1 MIYKGKLEI
10 KKDDNQSVEIATKPE
25 HSQLS
30 LTQRFESR
38 LKTLS
43 VENKAILINYIKSL
57 SEGSTIVED
66 DKVKDALN
74 KVFNSLNLV
83 DQESKTDVLYTEVEI
98 NGVMYGRELFTG
110 LCFPLFIVGNNIDC
124 NYLLNVKTDYI
135 LKPCGPSFDSTDFT
149 DYSVERTV
157 EIDIPDIPLCVSFIS
172 PMGLA
177 NNNEISAYLNKL
189 NRGLFHTKR
198 EQLFR
203 KKITT
208 LYNSNA
214 YADTFTEK
222 HSIEEIQKLQKT
234 KQNKKV

>member
-10 KKDDNQSVEIATKPE
+10 KKDDKQSIKAATQSEYSEFRLTPQFEKCFNKLDVTNKSILFQYITSIKE
-25 HSQLS
+25 GIS
-30 LTQRFESR
+30 L
-38 LKTLS
+38 
-43 VENKAILINYIKSL
+43 I
-57 SEGSTIVED
+57 ED
-66 DKVKDALN
+66 EKVKSALN
-74 KVFNSLNLV
+74 NAFKQLNIEEQ
-83 DQESKTDVLYTEVEI
+83 QESDILYTEVEI

-234 KQNKKV
+234 K

>member
-10 KKDDNQSVEIATKPE
+10 KKDDKQSIKAATQSEYSEFRFTPQFEKRFNKLDVTNKSILFQYITSIKE
-25 HSQLS
+25 GIS
-30 LTQRFESR
+30 L
-38 LKTLS
+38 
-43 VENKAILINYIKSL
+43 I
-57 SEGSTIVED
+57 ED
-66 DKVKDALN
+66 EKVKSALN
-74 KVFNSLNLV
+74 NAFKQLNIEEQ
-83 DQESKTDVLYTEVEI
+83 QESDNLYSEVEI

-110 LCFPLFIVGNNIDC
+110 LCFPLFIIGNNIDC
-124 NYLLNVKTDYI
+124 NYLVNVTSDYEI
-135 LKPCGPSFDSTDFT
+135 INCGSIPDTRNFT
-149 DYSVERTV
+149 DYKIERTI

-234 KQNKKV
+234 KHNKKV